1 MLSRAVSKR
10 RKETTEDV
18 IFNIV
23 TTAIIVIGCFVII
36 YPLYFILIASI
47 SDPYHVL
54 SGRVFLFPREIDFG
68 GYERIFNYD
77 QLWIGYR
84 NSFFYTIVGSV
95 FGTTVTIF
103 GVEYTVRS
111 DRDPAEVKRIA
122 KYVNDKMWEIS
133 ENNKLITSEKI
144 AVLTALTIAEEFLE
158 LYDHRKVETNQ
169 LQTQTQNIIK
179 LLDESKL

>member
-1 MLSRAVSKR
+1 MP
-10 RKETTEDV
+10 KEKS
-18 IFNIV
+18 
-23 TTAIIVIGCFVII
+23 
-36 YPLYFILIASI
+36 L
-47 SDPYHVL
+47 
-54 SGRVFLFPREIDFG
+54 
-68 GYERIFNYD
+68 
-77 QLWIGYR
+77 
-84 NSFFYTIVGSV
+84 
-95 FGTTVTIF
+95 TTVTIF

-169 LQTQTQNIIK
+169 LQAQTQNIIK